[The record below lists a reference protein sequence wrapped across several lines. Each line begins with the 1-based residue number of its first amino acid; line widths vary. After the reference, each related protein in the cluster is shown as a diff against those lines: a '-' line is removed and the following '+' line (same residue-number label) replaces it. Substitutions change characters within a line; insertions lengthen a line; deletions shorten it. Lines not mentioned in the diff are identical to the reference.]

1 MTIIFFGSSEY
12 SVIILQ
18 ALLKAGYQPQVVT
31 DTTPVTQF
39 CQKNKITFFP
49 SGHQVKTSSVDLIIS
64 ADYGRK
70 IPQSILKLAKIGSLN
85 LHPSLLPKYRGATPV
100 PHALLAGD
108 KTTGITIIQMTNK
121 IDSGPI
127 LTQQTIPISP
137 QDNAETL
144 LKKCYSQAAQLLIKS
159 LPNYIEHKI
168 TPKPQPTKS
177 PTVYARRFTKQDG
190 YISWPSFKSAL
201 STNGEKVYNQV
212 RALHPWPGVYTSLP
226 NNKTLKIISAKLAGE
241 KLLPT
246 SVQLPGK
253 NPISWKAFLAGY
265 QHLLQ

>member
-1 MTIIFFGSSEY
+1 MTILFFGSSEY
-12 SVIILQ
+12 SIIILQ

-31 DTTPVTQF
+31 DTAPVTQF
-39 CQKNKITFFP
+39 CQQNQITLLP
-49 SGHQVKTSSVDLIIS
+49 AGRRVKLLLVDLIIS
-64 ADYGRK
+64 ADYGHK
-70 IPQSILKLAKIGSLN
+70 IPQALLKQAKIGSLN

-108 KTTGITIIQMTNK
+108 KTTGITLIQMTNK

-127 LTQQTIPISP
+127 LAQQTIPISP
-137 QDNAETL
+137 QDNAATL
-144 LKKCYSQAAQLLIKS
+144 LKKCFSKGAKLLVKT

-168 TPKPQPTKS
+168 TPKPQPNKS
-177 PTVYARRFTKQDG
+177 PTAYTRRFTKQDG
-190 YISWPSFKSAL
+190 YISWKSFKSAL
-201 STNGEKVYNQV
+201 SANGENIYNQA
-212 RALHPWPGVYTSLP
+212 RALYPWPGVHTTLP
-226 NNKTLKIISAKLAGE
+226 NNKTLKIISAKLDRH

-253 NPISWKAFLAGY
+253 NPISWQAFLAGY